1 MPGAKRSTLLRMLA
15 VGAPLMLLGCESG
28 KINPVGSGTGAD
40 GGTGGLG
47 AAGDGLSTS
56 YEPTSSEDC
65 KRVDLVIAVD
75 NSWSMNE
82 EMTAMRTTIFPAFA
96 AALRQVGGGL
106 EDYRVAV
113 VDACP
118 RPPTF
123 HTRGKRGACAFASQR
138 SWMESASP
146 ALAEEF
152 ACVGEID
159 SSDAQCLGDNDD
171 EQPASSAAAAL
182 EQAGLEGL
190 NAGFLR
196 DDALLVVVAIS
207 DEDEQ
212 PDPSATPTEVY
223 QRLVAIKG
231 DVRRMV
237 LLGIGGSSTC
247 QGAYGRANHAAD
259 LQQLTDLFTAE
270 QRGVW
275 WDLCQGKLE
284 DGLTAAMAVIE
295 EACSKLRTVM

>member
-1 MPGAKRSTLLRMLA
+1 VLVAGVPLLLF
-15 VGAPLMLLGCESG
+15 GC
-28 KINPVGSGTGAD
+28 GSGEIDPRGSGSGP
-40 GGTGGLG
+40 GGTEVPGTGDPG
-47 AAGDGLSTS
+47 TDGDGLPSNYQS
-56 YEPTSSEDC
+56 PRSDKC

-75 NSWSMNE
+75 NSGSMKE
-82 EMTAMRTTIFPAFA
+82 EMTAMRTTVFPAFA

-123 HTRGKRGACAFASQR
+123 HTRGKQGDCAFASGQ
-138 SWMESASP
+138 SWMDSDSP

-159 SSDAQCLGDNDD
+159 SSDAKCSGDNDD
-171 EQPASSAAAAL
+171 EMPASAAAAAL
-182 EQAGLEGL
+182 EQAGAQGD

-196 DDALLVVVAIS
+196 DDALLVVVAIT
-207 DEDEQ
+207 DEDET
-212 PDPSATPTEVY
+212 PIPSATADEVY
-223 QRLVAIKG
+223 QRLAAIKG
-231 DVRRMV
+231 DVRKMV
-237 LLGIGGSSTC
+237 LLGIGGSKAC
-247 QGAYGRANHAAD
+247 DGAYGSADPATKLRA
-259 LQQLTDLFTAE
+259 LTELFIAQ

-284 DGLTAAMAVIE
+284 DGLTAAMTVIE
-295 EACSKLRTVM
+295 EACDKLPTVM